1 MNQVPP
7 VMVVHIPEL
16 PRKHLDFLYG
26 NDRPESFLRFKHLG
40 YAFSVLKIV
49 TRNLSKHETEVVSSL
64 SLWYTNVSGF
74 HINVNQ
80 NKKLDKVYYSLVAI
94 VHKFELAR

>member
-26 NDRPESFLRFKHLG
+26 NYRPESFLRFKHLG

-49 TRNLSKHETEVVSSL
+49 TRNLSKHESEAVSSL
-64 SLWYTNVSGF
+64 SLLYTVVSGF
-74 HINVNQ
+74 HIYVYQ
-80 NKKLDKVYYSLVAI
+80 NKKLDKVYYS
-94 VHKFELAR
+94 